1 MAVGLVQ
8 NLDVLGS
15 AFITKCEVRLYQL
28 RYFFNSPR
36 FCTMLRRLLQWH
48 KRRFSLLYLSAM
60 KRLFLYIA
68 LLALSVVPLSGILGA
83 QVSTEDTSK
92 PITISYLSPD
102 IRDDLI
108 YLSMQANFDLPD
120 FLITAVNTGIQL
132 NFIADVEILKQ
143 RALLPNEKLLVSAW
157 HKKLHFHALTRH
169 YVVEDLSLNWQA
181 NFNSLK
187 SALVF
192 LGRYNNMTVTEKS
205 SPTLSQATHMRVR
218 IKLSR
223 ADLPL
228 LLRLKSYLLYSAPL
242 SSNWHQWSL

>member
-1 MAVGLVQ
+1 
-8 NLDVLGS
+8 
-15 AFITKCEVRLYQL
+15 
-28 RYFFNSPR
+28 
-36 FCTMLRRLLQWH
+36 
-48 KRRFSLLYLSAM
+48 M
-60 KRLFLYIA
+60 KRLFLYTA
-68 LLALSVVPLSGILGA
+68 LVALSAVPLSGIIEA
-83 QVSTEDTSK
+83 QVSPKDTTK

-102 IRDDLI
+102 IKDDLM

-132 NFIADVEILKQ
+132 NFIADVEILKH

-169 YVVEDLSLNWQA
+169 YVVEDLSLNQQA

-192 LGRYNNMTVTEKS
+192 LGRYDNMAVTKKLL
-205 SPTLSQATHMRVR
+205 PTLSQATHMRVR
-218 IKLSR
+218 VKLSR

-228 LLRLKSYLLYSAPL
+228 LLRLESYLSYSKPL